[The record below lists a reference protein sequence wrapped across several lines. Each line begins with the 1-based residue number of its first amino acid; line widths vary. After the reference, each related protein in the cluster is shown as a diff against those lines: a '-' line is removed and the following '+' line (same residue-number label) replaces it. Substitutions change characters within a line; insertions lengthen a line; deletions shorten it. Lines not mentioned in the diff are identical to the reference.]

1 MPMAECIVDNVD
13 GSVTARFGYRN
24 DNAVAV
30 EVPVSIL
37 NNYFTP
43 QPLDRGQTTV
53 FQPGVVEDAF
63 RVTFSDVTTVAWLVR
78 GPDNILRSAVA
89 TTTFIPC
96 DNEIVLNEGPLEFTL
111 IWNTG
116 ADYDLSL
123 FEPNGTRI
131 AFDQQGPTSTGGR
144 FQLDSNS
151 GCVQTNPTD
160 PSGVEHIYW
169 PQTANPEAGIY
180 RINVTLFSDCG
191 FAPADWTLIMRVE
204 GVVQRVV
211 TRTGPG
217 IANQLFTYNPPAPT
231 PEGNPR

>member
-1 MPMAECIVDNVD
+1 MAECIVDNVD

-123 FEPNGTRI
+123 FEPNGTLI
-131 AFDQQGPTSTGGR
+131 SALNPGPTTTGGR
-144 FQLDSNS
+144 FVFDANS
-151 GCVQTNPTD
+151 GCVVTD
-160 PSGVEHIYW
+160 PSDFEQILW
-169 PQTANPEAGIY
+169 PLGTTIPQGTY
-180 RINVTLFSDCG
+180 RIDVTLFSDCG
-191 FAPADWTLIMRVE
+191 NVPANWTLSVKVD
-204 GVVQRVV
+204 GAVVQTFNGVGAGQV
-211 TRTGPG
+211 
-217 IANQLFTYNPPAPT
+217 NLNFTYP
-231 PEGNPR
+231 